1 MALWV
6 RRTISVRIFSQVADS
21 SPLVKVL
28 TDFMTWI
35 RGTSAQGQVLP
46 GTYLAMAEQPYVE
59 DTRSPMML
67 LTLPP
72 LLLRIAL
79 LVRERAPL
87 LSPILDSSLLSRST
101 IRRAPVGSPEI
112 PTNSFIPPRSRA
124 YSLYWMGRCF

>member
-1 MALWV
+1 
-6 RRTISVRIFSQVADS
+6 
-21 SPLVKVL
+21 
-28 TDFMTWI
+28 MTWI

-101 IRRAPVGSPEI
+101 IRRAPGASPEL
-112 PTNSFIPPRSRA
+112 PTISFVTPRSRA
-124 YSLYWMGRCF
+124 VSIAWIGRFSALFP

>member
-101 IRRAPVGSPEI
+101 IRRWPVAT
-112 PTNSFIPPRSRA
+112 PTHPTTSLLLTCSRRITL
-124 YSLYWMGRCF
+124 SLCRRVS